1 MLPFFPGDVT
11 DDIPLSDISTRDG
24 EEEETSKTQSGQ
36 DEDQRQSKIKLIFSS
51 QIYFVIVCRST
62 EVCEAIKMH
71 ATGKLEA
78 DSNIAHLRSRPI
90 YPNVVRLS
98 LVCHTCSK
106 KRKIGSGLGPP
117 WQKYFAWQNRN
128 GQLGRKE
135 IDSLAEKNWKA

>member
-1 MLPFFPGDVT
+1 M
-11 DDIPLSDISTRDG
+11 
-24 EEEETSKTQSGQ
+24 
-36 DEDQRQSKIKLIFSS
+36 
-51 QIYFVIVCRST
+51 IVCRST

-78 DSNIAHLRSRPI
+78 DSNIAHLRSRPV

-117 WQKYFAWQNRN
+117 GKNIFLAEQKWVAWQKRNWQF
-128 GQLGRKE
+128 GRKE
-135 IDSLAEKNWKA
+135 LESLKV